1 MAHNSRSNLL
11 AGITLGVNLLLTL
24 KDDFIGGKKKLKR
37 EKHKRI
43 KMKQNM
49 FIQRTQITS

>member
-24 KDDFIGGKKKLKR
+24 KDDFIGGQKKLKR
-37 EKHKRI
+37 EKQKRI